1 MSKHAIEK
9 ADRDLKSSKK
19 PAPTASEPARKGE
32 AKKTRS
38 DPGCRLSPER
48 QEINSYLQKL
58 RFRKRFFGVD
68 EQDLWKKL
76 AELNALYEQE
86 LRAERIRYD
95 TLLAEYK
102 QKTENGNVSPT
113 PENTPPSLWED
124 SHEP

>member
-1 MSKHAIEK
+1 MAKHAIEK
-9 ADRDLKSSKK
+9 AERDLKSSKK
-19 PAPTASEPARKGE
+19 PAPTASEPARKDE
-32 AKKTRS
+32 RKVKS
-38 DPGCRLSPER
+38 DSGCRVSAER
-48 QEINSYLQKL
+48 QEINAYLQKL

-76 AELNALYEQE
+76 AELNRMYEQE
-86 LRAERIRYD
+86 LKAERIRYD